1 MKMHTNSSQIFA
13 AILLVATSALS
24 AIEGR
29 VTYLSGNADIKSSGK
44 VTVLK
49 LGALLKEGD
58 TVVTRAKAK
67 VGIQMSDGASFF
79 VSQNAS
85 LEIRPGSQYYQTDGA
100 ISMLFRKSGR
110 DTSGKWAIK
119 TPVVTAGVRGTG
131 FTVEASKSLTRLVLF
146 TGKVIMTDF
155 VRETG
160 LQSDPNL
167 MMQDFLNDIELNAG
181 TALRYDGSDVKK
193 ERIDLKGEPMKSLH
207 DEHQQLEKSDSW
219 KKASLQLK

>member
-1 MKMHTNSSQIFA
+1 MKMHANLKQVFA
-13 AILLVATSALS
+13 AILLLATGTLCAV
-24 AIEGR
+24 EGR
-29 VTYLSGNADIKSSGK
+29 VTYLSGNAEIKSSGK
-44 VTVLK
+44 TTGLK
-49 LGALLKEGD
+49 LGTVLREGD
-58 TVVTRAKAK
+58 TVVTKAKAK
-67 VGIQMSDGASFF
+67 VGVQMSDGASFF
-79 VSQNAS
+79 MNQNTS

-110 DTSGKWAIK
+110 DASGKWAIK

-131 FTVEASKSLTRLVLF
+131 FTVEASKSQTRLVLF

-193 ERIDLKGEPMKSLH
+193 EKIDLKGEPMKSLH
-207 DEHQQLEKSDSW
+207 DEHQQHEKSDSW
-219 KKASLQLK
+219 KKANQDLK

>member
-1 MKMHTNSSQIFA
+1 MHTNSSQIFA

-44 VTVLK
+44 VTALK
-49 LGALLKEGD
+49 LDALLKEGD

-110 DTSGKWAIK
+110 DASGKWAIK

-131 FTVEASKSLTRLVLF
+131 FTVEASKSQTRLVLF

-193 ERIDLKGEPMKSLH
+193 ERIDLKAEPMKSLH
-207 DEHQQLEKSDSW
+207 DEHQQLEKSDGW
-219 KKASLQLK
+219 QKANRQFN

>member
-1 MKMHTNSSQIFA
+1 MHANLKRVLA
-13 AILLVATSALS
+13 GMLLVVTGTLCAV
-24 AIEGR
+24 EGR
-29 VTYLSGNADIKSSGK
+29 VTYLSGNAEIKSSGK
-44 VTVLK
+44 TTGLK
-49 LGALLKEGD
+49 LGTVLREGD
-58 TVVTRAKAK
+58 TVVTKAKAK
-67 VGIQMSDGASFF
+67 VGVQMSDGASFF
-79 VSQNAS
+79 MNQNTS
-85 LEIRPGSQYYQTDGA
+85 LEIRPGSQYYQADGS

-110 DTSGKWAIK
+110 DAAGKWAIK

-131 FTVEASKSLTRLVLF
+131 FTLETSKSQTRLVLF

-193 ERIDLKGEPMKSLH
+193 EKIDLKSEPMKSFH
-207 DEHQQLEKSDSW
+207 DEHQQLERTDSW
-219 KKASLQLK
+219 KQANQDLK

>member
-13 AILLVATSALS
+13 AILLVATSALG

-29 VTYLSGNADIKSSGK
+29 VTYLTGNADFKRAGK
-44 VTVLK
+44 LMQLK
-49 LGALLKEGD
+49 LGATLKEGD
-58 TVVTRAKAK
+58 AVLTKSKAK
-67 VGIQMSDGASFF
+67 VGVQMSDGASFF
-79 VSQNAS
+79 ITANST
-85 LEIRPGSQYYQTDGA
+85 LEIRPGSEYFQSQGA
-100 ISMLFRKSGR
+100 VSMLFKKGAR
-110 DTSGKWAIK
+110 DGSAKWAIK

-131 FTVEASKSLTRLVLF
+131 FTVEASKSSTRVVLF

-181 TALRYDGSDVKK
+181 TALRYDGTDVKK
-193 ERIDLKGEPMKSLH
+193 EKIDLKGEPMKSLH
-207 DEHQQLEKSDSW
+207 DEHQQIEKSESW
-219 KKASLQLK
+219 RKAAQELK

>member
-1 MKMHTNSSQIFA
+1 MHTNSSQIFA

-85 LEIRPGSQYYQTDGA
+85 LEIRPGSPRILNLCLHPRGA
-100 ISMLFRKSGR
+100 GIGR
-110 DTSGKWAIK
+110 TN
-119 TPVVTAGVRGTG
+119 
-131 FTVEASKSLTRLVLF
+131 ASTHR
-146 TGKVIMTDF
+146 
-155 VRETG
+155 
-160 LQSDPNL
+160 
-167 MMQDFLNDIELNAG
+167 
-181 TALRYDGSDVKK
+181 
-193 ERIDLKGEPMKSLH
+193 
-207 DEHQQLEKSDSW
+207 
-219 KKASLQLK
+219 